1 MAGVSGLEPEPKVLE
16 TSMLTI
22 DTIPLKLVESGE
34 WRVIKLFTLHS
45 PLFTLNSLFVFFVN
59 RVATAT
65 TAKLFEFETLRC
77 RLFILGRNVV
87 AFFALG
93 AL

>member
-1 MAGVSGLEPEPKVLE
+1 
-16 TSMLTI
+16 MLTI
-22 DTIPLKLVESGE
+22 DTIPLRLFWILDFRFRIEPENVFSFNPKSQIQNPKL
-34 WRVIKLFTLHS
+34 KLFVL
-45 PLFTLNSLFVFFVN
+45 FVN